1 MSGVRSEGTSEERAV
16 PAGTD
21 PSRSTSMSLAA
32 AVVVPAHGGQRLG
45 AVRVVCG
52 VVLDERAVVQPGF
65 EVLRPGALVAP
76 AAGLMGSH
84 ARASLEWVRPP
95 AGAGDQ

>member
-1 MSGVRSEGTSEERAV
+1 MGSPAAQRGEVLRAERRGVLG
-16 PAGTD
+16 
-21 PSRSTSMSLAA
+21 A
-32 AVVVPAHGGQRLG
+32 AVVVPARGGQRLG
-45 AVRVVCG
+45 AVRVVRG

-84 ARASLEWVRPP
+84 VRASLEWVRPP

>member
-1 MSGVRSEGTSEERAV
+1 MSVRGRRV
-16 PAGTD
+16 PAAQRGEVLGAE
-21 PSRSTSMSLAA
+21 RRGVLGA
-32 AVVVPAHGGQRLG
+32 AVVVPVHGGQRLG
-45 AVRVVCG
+45 AVRVVRG